1 MAAWGV
7 VFTKRVRPQ
16 PAAQEED
23 MKQKLFMAAGMVGC
37 LLVATLLFAGSL
49 AAPQLDVPKDKAKNQ
64 VLTTVLK
71 WAPVAGAKGYRVFVT
86 GNLETLKNLPPK
98 EACKDCFVDEKTE
111 APTYQIPPKRLKK
124 DITYY
129 WTVRAFNDTE
139 EGPSA
144 EIRSYTMASTFFM
157 DMD

>member
-1 MAAWGV
+1 M
-7 VFTKRVRPQ
+7 KRNF
-16 PAAQEED
+16 
-23 MKQKLFMAAGMVGC
+23 LMAAGMVGC
-37 LLVATLLFAGSL
+37 IFLATLVFAGSL

-64 VLTTVLK
+64 VLTAVLK